1 MQDQKLRREGGEHKM
16 ARKSKKNKIIQA
28 AARKLIAR
36 ANPKSIV
43 SEQFR
48 TLRTNINF
56 STPDHEL
63 RTLLFTSASPG
74 EGKSTVAAN
83 TAVVFAQEGKRVLL
97 IDADMRKPTVHYT
110 FHMTNT
116 LGLSNLLTRQ
126 ATLFE
131 ATKISD
137 IDNLDVITCGPIP
150 PNPAELLGSKTMD
163 KILEEMKENY
173 DIIIFDAPPV
183 LSVTDGQI
191 LSNKCEGTILV
202 LSAGQTEKESILK
215 AKEALVSAQATILGT
230 VLNNF
235 ELGKDH
241 YYYQY
246 YGTTE

>member
-1 MQDQKLRREGGEHKM
+1 MGIQKSYKEGGETEM
-16 ARKSKKNKIIQA
+16 ARKGKKNQVIQA

-48 TLRTNINF
+48 TLRTNVNF
-56 STPDHEL
+56 SMPDHEL

-83 TAVVFAQEGKRVLL
+83 TAVVFAQEGKKVLL

-137 IDNLDVITCGPIP
+137 VDNLDVVTCGPIP
-150 PNPAELLGSKTMD
+150 PNPAELLGSKTMG
-163 KILEEMKENY
+163 KLIEEMKEHY
-173 DIIIFDAPPV
+173 DVIIFDAPPV

-191 LSNKCEGTILV
+191 LSNQCEGTILV
-202 LSAGQTEKESILK
+202 LSAGQTEKESISK
-215 AKEALVSAQATILGT
+215 AKDALDSAQANIIGA

-235 ELGKDH
+235 ELGKEH
-241 YYYQY
+241 GYYQY
-246 YGTTE
+246 YGTAE